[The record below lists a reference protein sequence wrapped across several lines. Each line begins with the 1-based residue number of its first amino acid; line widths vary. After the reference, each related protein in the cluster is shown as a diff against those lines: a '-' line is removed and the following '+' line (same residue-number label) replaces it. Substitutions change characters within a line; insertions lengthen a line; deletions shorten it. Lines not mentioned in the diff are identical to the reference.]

1 MIEYEPHRS
10 SSAEYY
16 IIQHDVNFSFPY
28 HMHKSFE
35 FICVTDG
42 SIICT
47 VNGKDFVLSKNRAM
61 LILPHEPHSYRTE
74 DHSESSIYIFSP
86 ERVPDFYEFISGHYF
101 GSPVFTID
109 AASTI
114 RLLDNAVQNEFR
126 IKSVLYNICSICVE
140 ECKILKKDK
149 SSIVLPELV
158 INYLME
164 NYTKPISLKTMS
176 KSLGYNYNYLSS
188 FFHNNLKTSFCDCL
202 NSYRINLAKT
212 LLLDNSKSI
221 TDISAEVGFNTIRT
235 FNRTF
240 VSICGTTPTQ
250 YRKDFVKEAY
260 IKEK

>member
-1 MIEYEPHRS
+1 MYGERKGFCIEQKSCHADTPAWTSQLSDRGPFGKQYIHIFLLREFPIFTS
-10 SSAEYY
+10 LSVDIISA
-16 IIQHDVNFSFPY
+16 
-28 HMHKSFE
+28 
-35 FICVTDG
+35 
-42 SIICT
+42 
-47 VNGKDFVLSKNRAM
+47 VLS
-61 LILPHEPHSYRTE
+61 
-74 DHSESSIYIFSP
+74 SP
-86 ERVPDFYEFISGHYF
+86 L
-101 GSPVFTID
+101 T

-250 YRKDFVKEAY
+250 YRKDFGKEAY
-260 IKEK
+260 IKDK